1 MQELLSV
8 SVLVAPCGTARQ
20 KLELFFDLFQGT
32 ALRLSHADVV
42 EALSSIH
49 HVFQQQL
56 HDSAIASY
64 LAVLLPGASA
74 ASDGFTVG
82 QCVDA
87 TCAQQLVVEALR
99 LQVCALLF
107 CCRASAAAAT
117 AAARALC

>member
-1 MQELLSV
+1 MSV

-32 ALRLSHADVV
+32 ALRLSHVDVV

-56 HDSAIASY
+56 HDSTVASY
-64 LAVLLPGASA
+64 LAVLLPGSSA
-74 ASDGFTVG
+74 ANGVFTVG

-87 TCAQQLVVEALR
+87 ICAQQLVVEALR
-99 LQVCALLF
+99 LQVILRALLF
-107 CCRASAAAAT
+107 RSCACATAAAAT
-117 AAARALC
+117 RALC